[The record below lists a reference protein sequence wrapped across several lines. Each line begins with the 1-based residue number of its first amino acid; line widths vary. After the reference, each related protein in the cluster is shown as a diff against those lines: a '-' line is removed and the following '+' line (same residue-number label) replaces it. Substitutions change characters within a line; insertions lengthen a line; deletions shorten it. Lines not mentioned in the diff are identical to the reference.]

1 MFAIRKALKIL
12 SKTLST
18 AFVAAVVLLAVLL
31 AGVRL
36 VGLTPYTVLS
46 GSMEPTYHVGSVIY
60 AKSVDPTTLKEGD
73 PLTYRMGG
81 DAIVTHRI
89 VEVLEEGGFV
99 ERRSS
104 QEDKRVMELY
114 PTEKTLELQPELRK
128 VLGGWSRYLTQDF
141 TEEEI
146 ELLAKMLSSMR
157 ERAAQWM
164 EEN

>member
-1 MFAIRKALKIL
+1 MPHIIKTMNEITRCGMQYRNDNLEPFGLKSCHASYLLEICRNPGI
-12 SKTLST
+12 SQDTL
-18 AFVAAVVLLAVLL
+18 A
-31 AGVRL
+31 RR
-36 VGLTPYTVLS
+36 
-46 GSMEPTYHVGSVIY
+46 ICIN
-60 AKSVDPTTLKEGD
+60 KSNIA
-73 PLTYRMGG
+73 RQ
-81 DAIVTHRI
+81 IV
-89 VEVLEEGGFV
+89 VLEEGGFV

-114 PTEKTLELQPELRK
+114 PTEKTVELLPELRK

-146 ELLAKMLSSMR
+146 ELLARMLTSMR

>member
-1 MFAIRKALKIL
+1 MPHIIKTMNEITRCGMQYRTDNLEPFGLK
-12 SKTLST
+12 SCHASY
-18 AFVAAVVLLAVLL
+18 LLEICRNPGISQDML
-31 AGVRL
+31 ARR
-36 VGLTPYTVLS
+36 
-46 GSMEPTYHVGSVIY
+46 ICIN
-60 AKSVDPTTLKEGD
+60 KSNIA
-73 PLTYRMGG
+73 RQ
-81 DAIVTHRI
+81 IV
-89 VEVLEEGGFV
+89 VLEEGGFV

-104 QEDKRVMELY
+104 QEDTRVMELY
-114 PTEKTLELQPELRK
+114 PTEKTLELLPELRK

>member
-1 MFAIRKALKIL
+1 MPYIMKTMNEIVRCGMQYRNERLAPFGLK
-12 SKTLST
+12 SSH
-18 AFVAAVVLLAVLL
+18 ASYLLEICRNPGISQDML
-31 AGVRL
+31 ARR
-36 VGLTPYTVLS
+36 
-46 GSMEPTYHVGSVIY
+46 ICIN
-60 AKSVDPTTLKEGD
+60 KSNIA
-73 PLTYRMGG
+73 RQ
-81 DAIVTHRI
+81 IV
-89 VEVLEEGGFV
+89 VLEEGGFV

-114 PTEKTLELQPELRK
+114 PTEKTLELLPELRK

>member
-1 MFAIRKALKIL
+1 MPHVLKTMNEITRCGMQYCNDNL
-12 SKTLST
+12 EPLGLKSCHASYLREICRSPGISQDTL
-18 AFVAAVVLLAVLL
+18 A
-31 AGVRL
+31 RR
-36 VGLTPYTVLS
+36 
-46 GSMEPTYHVGSVIY
+46 ICIN
-60 AKSVDPTTLKEGD
+60 KSNIARQIG
-73 PLTYRMGG
+73 
-81 DAIVTHRI
+81 
-89 VEVLEEGGFV
+89 VLEEGGFV

-104 QEDKRVMELY
+104 TEDKRVMELY
-114 PTEKTLELQPELRK
+114 PTEKTLELLPELRK

>member
-1 MFAIRKALKIL
+1 MPHIIKTMNEITRCGMQYRTDNLEPFGLKSCHASYLLEICRNPGI
-12 SKTLST
+12 SQD
-18 AFVAAVVLLAVLL
+18 VLA
-31 AGVRL
+31 RR
-36 VGLTPYTVLS
+36 
-46 GSMEPTYHVGSVIY
+46 ICIN
-60 AKSVDPTTLKEGD
+60 KSNIA
-73 PLTYRMGG
+73 RQ
-81 DAIVTHRI
+81 IV
-89 VEVLEEGGFV
+89 VLEEGGFV

-114 PTEKTLELQPELRK
+114 PTEKTLELLPELRK